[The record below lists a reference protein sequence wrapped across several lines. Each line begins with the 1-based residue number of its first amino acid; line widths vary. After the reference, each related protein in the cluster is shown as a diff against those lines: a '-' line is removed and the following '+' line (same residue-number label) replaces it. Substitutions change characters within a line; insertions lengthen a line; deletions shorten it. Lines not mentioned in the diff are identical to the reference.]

1 MGRPALLEDTEALDA
16 DLAECAD
23 LREEIEQGWAFLSY
37 ANGLMTAAAAGP
49 EFIPPAE
56 WLSEVFDPAD
66 ADMSDED
73 TRLANETMESGYRR
87 IVESLNE
94 PDSAYEPF
102 FWTDGEGRLI
112 TRDWAE
118 GFFAGIRLREEQW
131 SRIQEGDGVILF
143 AMLAA
148 LLQDEDVDAK
158 IAEDGVDTKELFGVA
173 RESLPDLIQAL
184 HGLRSEQPADRG
196 GSHAR
201 KATIPGQAAR
211 ARRAESAV

>member
-1 MGRPALLEDTEALDA
+1 MLEDTEALDA
-16 DLAECAD
+16 DLAECANS
-23 LREEIEQGWAFLSY
+23 REEIEQGWAFLSY

-118 GFFAGIRLREEQW
+118 GFFPAFACARSSGLASKRAMALSFSPCWPPFSRTKTSMPRSRRTASIRKNSSAW
-131 SRIQEGDGVILF
+131 
-143 AMLAA
+143 
-148 LLQDEDVDAK
+148 
-158 IAEDGVDTKELFGVA
+158 
-173 RESLPDLIQAL
+173 
-184 HGLRSEQPADRG
+184 
-196 GSHAR
+196 
-201 KATIPGQAAR
+201 PGNR
-211 ARRAESAV
+211 FPI